1 MLFELFGG
9 VNIKDFRKEY
19 IDYELKDGY
28 PASSELFYECTKCS
42 EIVSSNPRMNTTCKC
57 KNIVVDVSSARLI
70 VESPECM
77 KVFRKHLNR
86 TESR

>member
-19 IDYELKDGY
+19 IDYEVKGGY
-28 PASSELFYECTKCS
+28 PVGSDLFYECTKCS
-42 EIVSSNPRMNTTCKC
+42 EVISSNPRMNTTCKC

-70 VESPECM
+70 VKSPKYM
-77 KVFRKHLNR
+77 KIFRKHLNK
-86 TESR
+86 TAS